1 MRQPKQPPAGVET
14 TPHGTVVPLREA
26 ARVLR
31 RDHRS
36 LINAIKA
43 GTMRGGAIA
52 NPQRLR
58 WYVYA
63 DELTKQARPEAAAAA
78 DSHDLRAEIDGL
90 CAQYTDLRNH
100 NEGLRAQTEDLRA
113 QNSDLR
119 HQNEGVRNENVSL
132 MEANRILIATQ
143 QNLLDADQASVD
155 KYRDLAR
162 SYLDALAQFM
172 TPGSVRDLAGG
183 LGADL

>member
-1 MRQPKQPPAGVET
+1 MRQPKEPPAGVET

-26 ARVLR
+26 ARVLQ

-43 GTMRGGAIA
+43 GTMRGGAIP

-63 DELTKQARPEAAAAA
+63 DELTKQARPDEAAAAA
-78 DSHDLRAEIDGL
+78 QSRDLRAEID
-90 CAQYTDLRNH
+90 
-100 NEGLRAQTEDLRA
+100 ELRAQNEGVRAQNEDLRA
-113 QNSDLR
+113 QNTDLR
-119 HQNEGVRNENVSL
+119 NHNEGVRNENVSL

-143 QNLLDADQASVD
+143 QNLLDADQATVD

-162 SYLDALAQFM
+162 GYLDALAQFM
-172 TPGSVRDLAGG
+172 TPGSVRELAGD
-183 LGADL
+183 LGTD